1 MGILAKDFSLK
12 LPVTPYRYFPAS
24 DVQPDQ
30 ARHVHGVD
38 AVVRVRGGVG
48 YAAWLSVPSHA

>member
-1 MGILAKDFSLK
+1 MGILAKDFTLK

-30 ARHVHGVD
+30 ARHVRGVD
-38 AVVRVRGGVG
+38 AVVRWRSTLICWGL
-48 YAAWLSVPSHA
+48 A